1 MISASRIYELLTDEN
16 DGRLCEDIP
25 DEACQDT
32 PRNFVFIL
40 VSQCFTKLGDALA
53 SPKTTLA
60 WLVTAVGAPGWVLGY
75 LVPLRESGSM
85 VPQLILGGRIRRLP
99 VRKWVCVV
107 SNVLQGACIAGLA
120 WVALALSGRTAG
132 WMILG
137 LVAAF
142 SLARSLSSIASKDV
156 VGKTIPKRRRGQLSG
171 WAASVSGFL
180 AVAAGFAVSRVDGS
194 QWDGAILAILLLI
207 AAGLWLLGAVA
218 YALVSEEPGETDGGR
233 SLGES
238 IGSLGLLVSD
248 RDFRRFV
255 TARAL
260 LMCSALSAPFYV
272 ALSQGTEG
280 KSSGL
285 AALGGFVVA
294 SGLASLVSGPFWG
307 RYADRSSRLVM
318 ATAAAVAA
326 VIGIVTFIAAN
337 LQPGL
342 LEKLWFLPIAYFILS
357 VAHEGV
363 RVGRKTYVVNLGT
376 GNQRTDYVAISNTI
390 IGVLLLVVGSVG
402 LLTPLVGNDG
412 VIGLL
417 ALMGAAGVVM
427 SWSLREV

>member
-1 MISASRIYELLTDEN
+1 MNASESIYELLTDDNE
-16 DGRLCEDIP
+16 GRLCEDIP
-25 DEACQDT
+25 EESCRET

-40 VSQCFTKLGDALA
+40 LSQCLTKLGDALA

-60 WLVTAVGAPGWVLGY
+60 WLVTAVGAPAWVLGY

-99 VRKWVCVV
+99 IRKWVCVV
-107 SNVLQGACIAGLA
+107 SNVLQGACIAGLG

-132 WMILG
+132 WVILG

-180 AVAAGFAVSRVDGS
+180 AVTAGFALSRVDGS
-194 QWDGAILAILLLI
+194 QWDGGVLALLLLV
-207 AAGLWLLGAVA
+207 AAALWFLGALA
-218 YALVSEEPGETDGGR
+218 YAVVSEEPGETDGGR

-238 IGSLGLLVSD
+238 IGSLSLLVSD

-272 ALSQGTEG
+272 ALSQDSEEG
-280 KSSGL
+280 AGL
-285 AALGGFVVA
+285 AALGGFVIA

-307 RYADRSSRLVM
+307 RFADRSSRLVM
-318 ATAAAVAA
+318 AAAAAVAV
-326 VIGIVTFIAAN
+326 VIGAVTAAAAWWF
-337 LQPGL
+337 P
-342 LEKLWFLPIAYFILS
+342 EVMSTVWFLPIAYFVLS
-357 VAHEGV
+357 IAHEGV

-376 GNQRTDYVAISNTI
+376 GNQRTDYVAISNTV

-402 LLTPLVGNDG
+402 FLTPLVGNAG

-417 ALMGAAGVVM
+417 AIMGAAGVVM
-427 SWSLREV
+427 SWSLKEV

>member
-1 MISASRIYELLTDEN
+1 MSASESIYELLTDDDE
-16 DGRLCEDIP
+16 GRLCEDIP
-25 DEACQDT
+25 EESCRET
-32 PRNFVFIL
+32 PRNFVLIL
-40 VSQCFTKLGDALA
+40 LSQSLTKLGDALA

-107 SNVLQGACIAGLA
+107 SNVLQGACVAGLA
-120 WVALALSGRTAG
+120 WVALMLSGVTAG
-132 WMILG
+132 WVILG

-180 AVAAGFAVSRVDGS
+180 AVTAGFALSRADGS
-194 QWDGAILAILLLI
+194 QWDGAVLAILLLI
-207 AAGLWLLGAVA
+207 AAGLWFLGAVA
-218 YALVSEEPGETDGGR
+218 YAAVREEPGETDGGR
-233 SLGES
+233 SLGQS
-238 IGSLGLLVSD
+238 IGSLRLLVSD

-272 ALSQGTEG
+272 ALSQGSEG
-280 KSSGL
+280 GSGL
-285 AALGGFVVA
+285 AALGAFVIA
-294 SGLASLVSGPFWG
+294 SGLASLLSGPFWG
-307 RYADRSSRLVM
+307 RFADRSSRLVM
-318 ATAAAVAA
+318 VAAAVVASVMGGMIFLAA
-326 VIGIVTFIAAN
+326 H
-337 LQPGL
+337 LQPAWLGT
-342 LEKLWFLPIAYFILS
+342 LWFLPGAYFILS
-357 VAHEGV
+357 IAHEGV

-376 GNQRTDYVAISNTI
+376 GNQRTDYVAISNTV

-417 ALMGAAGVVM
+417 ALMGAAGAAM
-427 SWSLREV
+427 SWSLKEV

>member
-1 MISASRIYELLTDEN
+1 MNATESIYELLTDDDE
-16 DGRLCEDIP
+16 GRLCEDIP
-25 DEACQDT
+25 EESCQEA
-32 PRNFVFIL
+32 PRNFVLIL
-40 VSQCFTKLGDALA
+40 LSQSLTKLGDALA

-107 SNVLQGACIAGLA
+107 SNLLQGACVAGLA

-137 LVAAF
+137 LVAVF

-156 VGKTIPKRRRGQLSG
+156 VGKTIPRRRRGQLSG

-180 AVAAGFAVSRVDGS
+180 AVTAGFALSRTDGS
-194 QWDGAILAILLLI
+194 QWDGAVLAILLLV
-207 AAGLWLLGAVA
+207 AAGLWVLGAVA
-218 YALVSEEPGETDGGR
+218 YAAVSEGPGETDGGR

-238 IGSLGLLVSD
+238 IGSLRLLVSD

-255 TARAL
+255 SARAL

-272 ALSQGTEG
+272 ALSQGSDAG
-280 KSSGL
+280 SGL
-285 AALGGFVVA
+285 VALGGFVIA
-294 SGLASLVSGPFWG
+294 SGLASLLSGPFWG
-307 RYADRSSRLVM
+307 RFADRSSRLVM
-318 ATAAAVAA
+318 ASAAGMAT
-326 VIGIVTFIAAN
+326 GI
-337 LQPGL
+337 GL
-342 LEKLWFLPIAYFILS
+342 LTFLVARLEPSLLGNPWLLPGAYFVLS
-357 VAHEGV
+357 IAHEGV
-363 RVGRKTYVVNLGT
+363 RVGRKTYVVNLGS
-376 GNQRTDYVAISNTI
+376 GNQRTDYVAISNTV

-402 LLTPLVGNDG
+402 LLTPVVGNDG

-417 ALMGAAGVVM
+417 ALMGAAGVAM
-427 SWSLREV
+427 SWSLKDV

>member
-1 MISASRIYELLTDEN
+1 VKASESIYELLTDDNE
-16 DGRLCEDIP
+16 GRLCEDIP
-25 DEACQDT
+25 EESCRET
-32 PRNFVFIL
+32 PRNFVLIL
-40 VSQCFTKLGDALA
+40 LSQSLTKLGDALA

-99 VRKWVCVV
+99 IRKWVCVA

-132 WMILG
+132 WVILA

-156 VGKTIPKRRRGQLSG
+156 VGKTVPKRRRGQLSG

-180 AVAAGFAVSRVDGS
+180 AVTAGFAVSRVDGS
-194 QWDGAILAILLLI
+194 QWDGGVLALLLLV
-207 AAGLWLLGAVA
+207 AAALWLLGAFA
-218 YALVSEEPGETDGGR
+218 YAAVREEPGETGGGR

-238 IGSLGLLVSD
+238 IGSMRLLVSD

-272 ALSQGTEG
+272 ALSQGSEAG
-280 KSSGL
+280 SGL

-294 SGLASLVSGPFWG
+294 SGLASLLSGPFWG
-307 RYADRSSRLVM
+307 RFADRSSRLVM

-326 VIGIVTFIAAN
+326 GVGGITFLVAR
-337 LQPGL
+337 LDPGL
-342 LEKLWFLPIAYFILS
+342 LANLWLLPGAYFILS

-363 RVGRKTYVVNLGT
+363 RVGRKTYVVNLGS
-376 GNQRTDYVAISNTI
+376 GNQRTDYVAISNTV
-390 IGVLLLVVGSVG
+390 IGILLLLVGSVG
-402 LLTPLVGNDG
+402 LLTTVIGNDG

-417 ALMGAAGVVM
+417 ALMGAAGVIM
-427 SWSLREV
+427 SWSLKEV

>member
-1 MISASRIYELLTDEN
+1 VNASESIYELLTDDNE
-16 DGRLCEDIP
+16 GRLCEDIP
-25 DEACQDT
+25 EESCRET

-40 VSQCFTKLGDALA
+40 LSQCLTKLGDALA

-107 SNVLQGACIAGLA
+107 SNVLQGACVAGLA
-120 WVALALSGRTAG
+120 WIALALSGRTAG
-132 WMILG
+132 WAILG

-180 AVAAGFAVSRVDGS
+180 AVTAGFALSRVDGS
-194 QWDGAILAILLLI
+194 QWDGGVLALLLLV
-207 AAGLWLLGAVA
+207 AAGLWFLGAVA
-218 YALVSEEPGETDGGR
+218 YAVVSEEPGETAGGR

-238 IGSLGLLVSD
+238 IGSLRLLVSD

-255 TARAL
+255 VARAL

-272 ALSQGTEG
+272 ALSQGSEDG
-280 KSSGL
+280 SGL
-285 AALGGFVVA
+285 AALGGFVIA
-294 SGLASLVSGPFWG
+294 SGLASLVSGPVWG
-307 RYADRSSRLVM
+307 RFADRSSRLVM
-318 ATAAAVAA
+318 ATAAAVAVAIGA
-326 VIGIVTFIAAN
+326 VTVAAAWF
-337 LQPGL
+337 LPQVLGT
-342 LEKLWFLPIAYFILS
+342 LWFLPAAYFILS
-357 VAHEGV
+357 IAHEGV
-363 RVGRKTYVVNLGT
+363 RVGRKTYVVNLGK
-376 GNQRTDYVAISNTI
+376 GNQRTDYVAISNTV

-402 LLTPLVGNDG
+402 FLTPLVGTAG

-417 ALMGAAGVVM
+417 ALMGAAGVFM
-427 SWSLREV
+427 SWSLKEV

>member
-1 MISASRIYELLTDEN
+1 MNASESIYELLTDDNE
-16 DGRLCEDIP
+16 GRLCEDIP
-25 DEACQDT
+25 EESCRET

-40 VSQCFTKLGDALA
+40 LSQCLTKLGDALA

-107 SNVLQGACIAGLA
+107 SNVLQGACVAGLA
-120 WVALALSGRTAG
+120 WIALALSGRTAG
-132 WMILG
+132 WAILG

-180 AVAAGFAVSRVDGS
+180 AVTAGFALSRVDGS
-194 QWDGAILAILLLI
+194 QWDGGVLALLLLV
-207 AAGLWLLGAVA
+207 AAGLWFLGAVA
-218 YALVSEEPGETDGGR
+218 YAVVSEEPGETAGGR

-238 IGSLGLLVSD
+238 IGSLRLLVSD

-255 TARAL
+255 VARAL

-272 ALSQGTEG
+272 ALSQGSEDG
-280 KSSGL
+280 SGL
-285 AALGGFVVA
+285 AALGGFVIA
-294 SGLASLVSGPFWG
+294 SGLASLVSGPVWG
-307 RYADRSSRLVM
+307 RFADRSSRLVM
-318 ATAAAVAA
+318 ATAAAVAVAIGA
-326 VIGIVTFIAAN
+326 VTVAAAWF
-337 LQPGL
+337 LPQVLGT
-342 LEKLWFLPIAYFILS
+342 LWFLPAAYFILS
-357 VAHEGV
+357 IAHEGV
-363 RVGRKTYVVNLGT
+363 RVGRKTYVVNLGK
-376 GNQRTDYVAISNTI
+376 GNQRTDYVAISNTV

-402 LLTPLVGNDG
+402 FLTPLVGTAG

-417 ALMGAAGVVM
+417 ALMGAAGVFM
-427 SWSLREV
+427 SWSLKEV